1 MKRKQ
6 LCSIIT
12 AALMVSTLVMPC
24 NVNGVD
30 AKEETSVSASSI
42 DLSKVDLKA
51 ENVSNNT
58 QNLMAK
64 IYITNNTGADL
75 DLSQVPIKYY
85 YTNETGATQEF
96 HCDYS
101 GTVNSPNYQGFTDKI
116 QGSIRSLSED
126 EKAPG
131 KDTEVT
137 IKFTSG
143 TIQPGDKV
151 EINLRINGTNWANYD
166 YSNDAGLGELVQ
178 EPTIAQK
185 EISFYEGT
193 AADTN
198 VAIDYKGSKTTLTSI
213 SEGNKVL
220 TSNEYTTDSVGN
232 VILKGSYLN
241 SLTADTTLTY
251 TFSDGY
257 TITQTIKVNK
267 VQPTVSAT
275 DTKFNPEA
283 PADIN
288 TTVDYKNGKNITLT
302 KITNG
307 SKTLDSTKDYTVSG
321 NEVKISQSYLAS
333 QKSNEDKNI
342 TLTYWFSN
350 GTKANVTLTILGNH
364 VSLDISLGSIEKC
377 NPGDE
382 IEVPVILNNVPK
394 YALLDYEF
402 GVSYDASKL
411 EFEGVKAAGLTEGF
425 DDSFELKDNVAG
437 TVRIQYLISDDDAQD
452 INEAGTLCILKFKV
466 KDTEDCKTEVSIKDG
481 SSKFNYFDD
490 EAGEGYKFEVTTHS
504 ASIGIKTVKPFIVDV
519 DDEVEGKQ
527 GEEVVV
533 PVRLN
538 EFNTTQA
545 VLDFEFVMKYDAS
558 KLEFEGV
565 EGAGLTEGFDDS
577 FELKDN
583 VAGSAR
589 IQYLISDDEA
599 QDITSGGVL
608 LNLKFKV
615 KDEAE
620 GIASISLSN
629 DKFNYFNDEEG
640 VGGVFKPGLEAGSVK
655 AIPTPGKKLII
666 DADDEVEG
674 KQGEEVVV
682 PVRLSDL
689 AASNKLLLDYEIT
702 MAYDASAL
710 EFEGVE
716 GAGLTEG
723 FDDSFVLKDNVSGS
737 VRIQYLISDD
747 DAQDMKDDGVLF
759 NLKFK
764 VKKDAKAGLTS
775 IKLSNAKFNNFN
787 DEEGV
792 GGLFKTELVDGSV
805 NVKEA
810 DKEIIK
816 IDADD
821 EVAGKQGEE
830 VVVPVRLS
838 DLASLNKV
846 LLDYEI
852 TMTYDASVLE
862 FEGVEGAGLTEGFDD
877 SFELK
882 DNVSGSVRIQYLIS
896 DDDAQDI
903 KADGVLFNLKFKVN
917 KDAKEGLTS
926 IKLSNAKFNNFD
938 DEQGVGG
945 LFDTQ
950 LVDGS
955 VKVEKADEPV
965 KPDEPIEEKVKL
977 DVADKVD
984 VKAGEEVEVPVTLS
998 GLYGTNPLLDYEVTM
1013 TYDASKL
1020 EFEGVVG
1027 AGLTEGFDDS
1037 FVLKDNVSGSARI
1050 QYLISDDDAQDINN
1064 DGVLFNL
1071 KFKAKEG
1078 TEGLADVNLT
1088 AAKLN
1093 YFDDEQGVGGLFN
1106 TNLEGG
1112 SVNIAKVEEE
1122 KKDYNPTVVLSDTE
1136 FDKASEKDLV
1146 ATVNTDGAEFKG
1158 VKEVSGVSLSD
1169 GKVTIEKSYF
1179 AGKDNGDYDLTFQF
1193 VKDGVEKEVK
1203 VTVKVKGQKDYN
1215 PTVVLSDTEFDK
1227 AAEKDIVAT
1236 VNTDGAEFKG
1246 VKEVSGVSLSDGKVT
1261 IEKSY
1266 FAGKD
1271 NGNYNLTFQ
1280 FVKDGVAKEVT
1291 VTVTVKGEA
1300 QTPTENKLSLS
1311 TPDVTAEA
1319 GSTVSIP
1326 IYLHID
1332 EDQYV
1337 YGIQMNYK
1345 LGTGLSYSKFT
1356 KGADMTSIK
1365 ADVSCNKT
1373 GFAYAV
1379 FPAASSGVHVTG
1391 DLLFGTINVKVAEG
1405 LASGTEIPVTFTNVQ
1420 YSDASFKPVDSAV
1433 TAGKVIVK

>member
-12 AALMVSTLVMPC
+12 AALMASTLVMPC

-64 IYITNNTGADL
+64 IYITNNTGANL

-101 GTVNSPNYQGFTDKI
+101 GTVDSPNYQGFTDKI

-151 EINLRINGTNWANYD
+151 EIDLRINGTNWASYD

-185 EISFYEGT
+185 EISFYEG
-193 AADTN
+193 AATDTN

-220 TSNEYTTDSVGN
+220 TSNEYTTDSAGN

-241 SLTADTTLTY
+241 SLTSDTTLTY

-350 GTKANVTLTILGNH
+350 GTKADVTLTILGNH

-437 TVRIQYLISDDDAQD
+437 SVRIQYLISDDDAQD

-466 KDTEDCKTEVSIKDG
+466 KDTEDCKTNVSIKDG

-504 ASIGIKTVKPFIVDV
+504 ASVGIKTVKPFTVDV
-519 DDEVEGKQ
+519 DDEVQGKQ

-583 VAGSAR
+583 VSGSVR
-589 IQYLISDDEA
+589 IQYLISDDDA

-608 LNLKFKV
+608 LNLKFKI

-620 GIASISLSN
+620 GSALISLSN

-640 VGGVFKPGLEAGSVK
+640 VGGVFKPGLESGSVK
-655 AIPTPGKKLII
+655 AIPTNRLIV
-666 DADDEVEG
+666 DADDEVAG

-702 MAYDASAL
+702 MTYDASAL

-723 FDDSFVLKDNVSGS
+723 FDDSFILKDNVAGS

-764 VKKDAKAGLTS
+764 VKKDAKAGLST
-775 IKLSNAKFNNFN
+775 INLSNAKFTNFN

-792 GGLFKTELVDGSV
+792 GGLFKTELVEGSV
-805 NVKEA
+805 KIEEA

-816 IDADD
+816 IDVDD
-821 EVAGKQGEE
+821 EVEGKQGEE

-852 TMTYDASVLE
+852 TMTYDATALE

-903 KADGVLFNLKFKVN
+903 KADGVLFNLKFKVK
-917 KDAKEGLTS
+917 KDAKEGLTT
-926 IKLSNAKFNNFD
+926 INLSNAKFNNFN
-938 DEQGVGG
+938 DEEGVGG
-945 LFDTQ
+945 LFKTE

-955 VKVEKADEPV
+955 VNVKKAEQPEQPV
-965 KPDEPIEEKVKL
+965 SKVKL

-998 GLYGTNPLLDYEVTM
+998 DLYGTNPLLDYEVTM
-1013 TYDASKL
+1013 TYDADKL

-1037 FVLKDNVSGSARI
+1037 FELKDNVAGSVRI
-1050 QYLISDDDAQDINN
+1050 QYLISDDDAQDINS

-1093 YFDDEQGVGGLFN
+1093 YFDDEKGEGGLFN

-1112 SVNIAKVEEE
+1112 SVNIAKVEE
-1122 KKDYNPTVVLSDTE
+1122 KKDPNPTVVLSDTV
-1136 FDKASEKDLV
+1136 FDKAAEKDIV
-1146 ATVNTDGAEFKG
+1146 ATVNTDGAEFNG

-1179 AGKDNGDYDLTFQF
+1179 AN
-1193 VKDGVEKEVK
+1193 
-1203 VTVKVKGQKDYN
+1203 
-1215 PTVVLSDTEFDK
+1215 
-1227 AAEKDIVAT
+1227 
-1236 VNTDGAEFKG
+1236 
-1246 VKEVSGVSLSDGKVT
+1246 
-1261 IEKSY
+1261 
-1266 FAGKD
+1266 KD
-1271 NGNYNLTFQ
+1271 NGNYDLTFQ

-1345 LGTGLSYSKFT
+1345 LGTGLTYSKFT

-1379 FPAASSGVHVTG
+1379 FPTASSGVHVTG
-1391 DLLFGTINVKVAEG
+1391 DLLFGTITVKVAEG